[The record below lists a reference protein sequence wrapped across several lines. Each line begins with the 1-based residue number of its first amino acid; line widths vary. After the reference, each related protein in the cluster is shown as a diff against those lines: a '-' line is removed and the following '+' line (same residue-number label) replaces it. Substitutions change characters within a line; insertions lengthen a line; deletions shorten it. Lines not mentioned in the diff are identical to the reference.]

1 MEIDG
6 RIPTLDRLFRHM
18 AWANAQLLASLHE
31 LPPDAYQLSLPH
43 DEWTVAAISKHLVS
57 AAGGYASALDRE
69 PSEMPAAEPTAA
81 IDFKNLGELCARFDA
96 RLRQAAI
103 LPEAKVSRVRDGV
116 TIYRARSTILG
127 QSIHHATEHRAQIA
141 SILSL
146 HQIAGLDL
154 DELDLWAYSDAEGL
168 GD

>member
-1 MEIDG
+1 
-6 RIPTLDRLFRHM
+6 M
-18 AWANAQLLASLHE
+18 AWANAQLLATLHE
-31 LPPDAYQLSLPH
+31 LPPGAYQLSLPH

-57 AAGGYASALDRE
+57 AAGGYAAALDGK
-69 PSEMPAAEPTAA
+69 SSAAQISVPVEAHE
-81 IDFKNLGELCARFDA
+81 FLELAGLCESFDA